1 MKTSLALRRT
11 VLLFSL
17 FALSAATALAQSGS
31 AVDERLS
38 RLEQSAS
45 AAQSAGDN
53 AWMLV
58 CAALVLLMTG
68 PGLALFYGGLV
79 RKKNVLATLMQSF
92 TMMAVVTVLW
102 ALYGYSLAFADGNAF
117 IGGFGYLFMHG
128 VGAAPNATYAPTI
141 PQQTFMVYQLMFAII
156 TPALITGAFA
166 ERMKFS
172 ALLLFMILWTTVIYL
187 PLAHMVWGNGGLL
200 NAALGGRFPT
210 LDFAGGTVVHISS
223 GVSALVCA
231 LYLGKRLG
239 YPQQPMRP
247 HNLTLSF
254 IGACLLWVGWF
265 GFNAGSALNAS
276 SLATSAFVATHFAS
290 AAAALSWLA
299 IEWLR
304 LGKPTVLGGISG
316 AVAGLVAITPAA
328 GFVTPLSALV
338 IGASAGLVCYLMTSS
353 VKRRFGYDD
362 SLDVFGIHGAGGTL
376 GALLTGV
383 FATHVVNP
391 IFKDAPVGL
400 VDGHAAQLIN
410 QLVGVALAMFIAV
423 VGSFVLLKLVDKLI
437 GLRVS
442 AEEELTGLDLTQ
454 HGEEGYELGL
464 DMLAGATSFERGG
477 VGLPSGARVAT
488 PHLGEQR

>member
-1 MKTSLALRRT
+1 
-11 VLLFSL
+11 
-17 FALSAATALAQSGS
+17 
-31 AVDERLS
+31 
-38 RLEQSAS
+38 
-45 AAQSAGDN
+45 
-53 AWMLV
+53 
-58 CAALVLLMTG
+58 
-68 PGLALFYGGLV
+68 
-79 RKKNVLATLMQSF
+79 
-92 TMMAVVTVLW
+92 
-102 ALYGYSLAFADGNAF
+102 
-117 IGGFGYLFMHG
+117 
-128 VGAAPNATYAPTI
+128 
-141 PQQTFMVYQLMFAII
+141 VYQLMFAII

-172 ALLLFMILWTTVIYL
+172 AMFLFMVLWTTVIYL
-187 PLAHMVWGNGGLL
+187 PLAHMVWGNGGFL

-223 GVSALVCA
+223 GVSALICA

-290 AAAALSWLA
+290 AAAALGWLT

-316 AVAGLVAITPAA
+316 AVAGVVSITPAA
-328 GFVTPLSALV
+328 GFVTPMTALL
-338 IGASAGLVCYLMTSS
+338 IGASAGVVCYLMTSS

-383 FATHVVNP
+383 FATRAINP

-400 VDGHAAQLIN
+400 VD
-410 QLVGVALAMFIAV
+410 
-423 VGSFVLLKLVDKLI
+423 
-437 GLRVS
+437 
-442 AEEELTGLDLTQ
+442 
-454 HGEEGYELGL
+454 
-464 DMLAGATSFERGG
+464 
-477 VGLPSGARVAT
+477 
-488 PHLGEQR
+488 

>member
-1 MKTSLALRRT
+1 
-11 VLLFSL
+11 
-17 FALSAATALAQSGS
+17 
-31 AVDERLS
+31 
-38 RLEQSAS
+38 
-45 AAQSAGDN
+45 
-53 AWMLV
+53 
-58 CAALVLLMTG
+58 
-68 PGLALFYGGLV
+68 
-79 RKKNVLATLMQSF
+79 
-92 TMMAVVTVLW
+92 
-102 ALYGYSLAFADGNAF
+102 
-117 IGGFGYLFMHG
+117 
-128 VGAAPNATYAPTI
+128 
-141 PQQTFMVYQLMFAII
+141 MVYQLMFAII

-172 ALLLFMILWTTVIYL
+172 ALLLFMALWTTVIYL
-187 PLAHMVWGNGGLL
+187 PLAHMVWGSGGFL
-200 NAALGGRFPT
+200 NATLGGRFAT

-254 IGACLLWVGWF
+254 VGACLLWVGWF
-265 GFNAGSALNAS
+265 GFNAGSALAAN

-290 AAAALSWLA
+290 AAAALGWLA

-328 GFVTPLSALV
+328 GFVTPMAALF
-338 IGASAGLVCYLMTSS
+338 IGALAGVVCYLMTSS
-353 VKRRFGYDD
+353 VKRRFAYDD

-383 FATHVVNP
+383 FATRAVNP

-400 VDGHAAQLIN
+400 VDGHAAQLVN
-410 QLVGVALAMFIAV
+410 QLIGIALAMFVAA
-423 VGSFVLLKLVDKLI
+423 VGSFILLKIVDRVV

-442 AEEELTGLDLTQ
+442 AEDELTGLDLTQ

-464 DMLAGATSFERGG
+464 DMLSSPAPFERAST
-477 VGLPSGARVAT
+477 GLPYSARVV
-488 PHLGEQR
+488 HNLSE